1 MAHPHPLLMQDRQQV
16 TSWPWATGMGSCP
29 PACASSRSCTS
40 AACSADDSGLMPRT
54 PSASALILPIACP
67 IYPPGAAAN
76 GAERGRAGVRVPAAA
91 ASDRGDQA
99 RTAALRAP
107 VLAVHDRSYS
117 SGLPP
122 GGLHPIGADHCPERL
137 PWRADNPAPGEGR
150 PPPIGCGPM
159 AAASLVGNTCSCCQD
174 GGDARVSL
182 EGDRHDH
189 GD

>member
-91 ASDRGDQA
+91 AFYGGDQA
-99 RTAALRAP
+99 AAAALRAP
-107 VLAVHDRSYS
+107 ILAVHDRSYS
-117 SGLPP
+117 SGRPP
-122 GGLHPIGADHCPERL
+122 GDLHPIGADHCPERQRS
-137 PWRADNPAPGEGR
+137 RAWSG
-150 PPPIGCGPM
+150 
-159 AAASLVGNTCSCCQD
+159 
-174 GGDARVSL
+174 RVSRTFKML
-182 EGDRHDH
+182 WPCRGSTGAGCAPVEGPGKRILKPLTAAVE
-189 GD
+189 G